1 MIVDAV
7 IVSVVR
13 IKGEEAAGVAPGM
26 MRFYVN
32 AEVQTLIRGSTGIP
46 KKVGYL
52 VDVPVD
58 SLGKTPKLKHLRVL
72 LFARPVANR
81 PDQIQLVAPDA
92 QRSEERRVGTEWV
105 STCRYRWS
113 PYH

>member
-32 AEVQTLIRGSTGIP
+32 AEVQTLIRGSSGIP

-81 PDQIQLVAPDA
+81 PDPS
-92 QRSEERRVGTEWV
+92 QRSEGRRGGKGGV
-105 STCRYRWS
+105 STFRTRGS
-113 PYH
+113 A

>member
-32 AEVQTLIRGSTGIP
+32 AEVQTLIRGSSGIP

-58 SLGKTPKLKHLRVL
+58 SLGKTTKLKHLRVL
-72 LFARPVANR
+72 LFARP
-81 PDQIQLVAPDA
+81 
-92 QRSEERRVGTEWV
+92 RSEERRVGKECVRT
-105 STCRYRWS
+105 SRSRRS
-113 PYH
+113 PYN